1 MSKREWWYPQTKKE
15 MADELRE
22 EYPEQKEL
30 SDQEILDQFDISD
43 SKYATTWDNL
53 GDAQEQFEKVADRM
67 LEQEEDI
74 KRLRGLLRRAVPL
87 PEENE
92 RLRED
97 NERLRSLLRRSQPFV
112 ARLQPPVLDLAVEIA
127 EELKRLELRDE

>member
-74 KRLRGLLRRAVPL
+74 KRLRGLLRR
-87 PEENE
+87 
-92 RLRED
+92 
-97 NERLRSLLRRSQPFV
+97 SQPFV

>member
-22 EYPEQKEL
+22 EHPEQKEL

-43 SKYATTWDNL
+43 IKYVTTWDNI
-53 GDAQEQFEKVADRM
+53 GDAQEQFEEVADRL

-74 KRLRGLLRRAVPL
+74 KRLRGLLR
-87 PEENE
+87 E
-92 RLRED
+92 
-97 NERLRSLLRRSQPFV
+97 SQ
-112 ARLQPPVLDLAVEIA
+112 DYVEAGISSVDTELCDRIA
-127 EELKRLELRDE
+127 KELGDE

>member
-1 MSKREWWYPQTKKE
+1 MV
-15 MADELRE
+15 DELRE
-22 EYPEQKEL
+22 EHPEQKEL

-43 SKYATTWDNL
+43 ISDIKYVTIWDNI

-92 RLRED
+92 RLRG
-97 NERLRSLLRRSQPFV
+97 LLRESQ
-112 ARLQPPVLDLAVEIA
+112 DYVEAGISSVDTELCDRIA
-127 EELKRLELRDE
+127 KELGDE